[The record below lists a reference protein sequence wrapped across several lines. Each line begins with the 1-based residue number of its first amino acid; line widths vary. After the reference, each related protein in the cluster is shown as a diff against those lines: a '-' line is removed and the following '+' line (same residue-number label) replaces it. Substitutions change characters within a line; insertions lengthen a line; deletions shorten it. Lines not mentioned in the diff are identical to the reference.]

1 MKALIL
7 ATAMLIASASVQA
20 EILEMRFFGTDAM
33 GNNHQVEKKFYNYGT
48 KEDGWKYKGTR
59 WIITDPI
66 GRTTLSTEVY
76 LDCSDQTWGFD
87 TPTTDDIP
95 SGSVIHAIY
104 QEACK

>member
-7 ATAMLIASASVQA
+7 ATAMTLASVAAQA

-87 TPTTDDIP
+87 TPTTNDIP

-104 QEACK
+104 EEACK